1 MAFDIS
7 QQQQNTSGDQER
19 MAARAGPCLG
29 GDRVTAQGEQGS
41 IAERVGVPGLSQH
54 LVHFVGVQF
63 LFDDQFTSVFLN
75 LPLTPR
81 CHIAG
86 FSSPR

>member
-54 LVHFVGVQF
+54 LVHFVGVAMIDMAAGDTTTCSAPNSPNGLH
-63 LFDDQFTSVFLN
+63 LFRFFM
-75 LPLTPR
+75 
-81 CHIAG
+81 
-86 FSSPR
+86 